1 VQGETDAAIRPASF
15 VPKDHDHMVPQ
26 IPRNSNSFWRKIMK
40 NLGCKI
46 AVTAAFALTTAI
58 VAGVNVRAQDDDRPH
73 RFSAKLSTFNEVP
86 PKSTGARGA
95 FHARL
100 SEDGTTLNW
109 TFTWSGLTGPP
120 LFAHIHFG
128 LKGANYPVM
137 TFFCGG
143 PNNNPAIPQKPNCPQ
158 TTSGSITGT
167 TTAADIFALNT
178 PGATTDQGLDEHD
191 FAGFLRALRA
201 GSAYANMHTVRFPVG
216 EIRGQI
222 AVRSGEGD
230 DDN

>member
-1 VQGETDAAIRPASF
+1 
-15 VPKDHDHMVPQ
+15 
-26 IPRNSNSFWRKIMK
+26 MK

-46 AVTAAFALTTAI
+46 AVTTALALATAF
-58 VAGVNVRAQDDDRPH
+58 VADVNVRAQNDDRPH

-86 PKSTGARGA
+86 PKSTAATGSFRAW
-95 FHARL
+95 L

-143 PNNNPAIPQKPNCPQ
+143 PANNPAIPQKPDCPQ

-178 PGATTDQGLDEHD
+178 AGPTDQGLDGHD

-201 GSAYANMHTVRFPVG
+201 GSAYASMHTTRFPGG

-222 AVRSGEGD
+222 VAHRGDGD
-230 DDN
+230 DDEN

>member
-1 VQGETDAAIRPASF
+1 MKKLGISAALAALAVLLLGNFST
-15 VPKDHDHMVPQ
+15 Q
-26 IPRNSNSFWRKIMK
+26 ANNSNDGS
-40 NLGCKI
+40 
-46 AVTAAFALTTAI
+46 AL
-58 VAGVNVRAQDDDRPH
+58 
-73 RFSAKLSTFNEVP
+73 RFSTRLSTFNEVP
-86 PKSTGARGA
+86 PKANGANGTFRA
-95 FHARL
+95 QL
-100 SEDGTTLNW
+100 SEDGTTLSW
-109 TFTWSGLTGPP
+109 TFTWSGLSGPP

-143 PNNNPAIPQKPNCPQ
+143 PKGNPDIPQKPDCPQ
-158 TTSGSITGT
+158 TTSGSISGT

>member
-1 VQGETDAAIRPASF
+1 
-15 VPKDHDHMVPQ
+15 
-26 IPRNSNSFWRKIMK
+26 MK

-46 AVTAAFALTTAI
+46 AVTTAFALATAI

-86 PKSTGARGA
+86 PKSTGARGT

-137 TFFCGG
+137 TFFLRWPQEQSGH
-143 PNNNPAIPQKPNCPQ
+143 PAE
-158 TTSGSITGT
+158 TRLS
-167 TTAADIFALNT
+167 
-178 PGATTDQGLDEHD
+178 TDYVWFDHWHNHRSRH
-191 FAGFLRALRA
+191 LRAEHPWCDDRPGSRRA
-201 GSAYANMHTVRFPVG
+201 
-216 EIRGQI
+216 
-222 AVRSGEGD
+222 
-230 DDN
+230 

>member
-1 VQGETDAAIRPASF
+1 MKKLCMSAALAAI
-15 VPKDHDHMVPQ
+15 
-26 IPRNSNSFWRKIMK
+26 
-40 NLGCKI
+40 
-46 AVTAAFALTTAI
+46 AVLVFGNFSTQANNNNDGDAL
-58 VAGVNVRAQDDDRPH
+58 
-73 RFSAKLSTFNEVP
+73 RFSTRLSTFNEVP
-86 PKSTGARGA
+86 PKANGAHGTFRA
-95 FHARL
+95 KL
-100 SEDGTTLNW
+100 SEDGTTLSW

-143 PNNNPAIPQKPNCPQ
+143 PANNPAIPQKPDCPQ

-167 TTAADIFALNT
+167 TTAADIFALST
-178 PGATTDQGLDEHD
+178 AGPTDQGLDGHD

-201 GSAYANMHTVRFPVG
+201 GSAYANMHTSRFPGG

-222 AVRSGEGD
+222 VAHRGDGD
-230 DDN
+230 DDEN

>member
-1 VQGETDAAIRPASF
+1 
-15 VPKDHDHMVPQ
+15 
-26 IPRNSNSFWRKIMK
+26 MK

-46 AVTAAFALTTAI
+46 AVTAAFAIATAF
-58 VAGVNVRAQDDDRPH
+58 VTGVNVRAQNDERPH

-86 PKSTGARGA
+86 PKGTGATGNFR
-95 FHARL
+95 ARL

-128 LKGANYPVM
+128 QRGVNANVM

-143 PNNNPAIPQKPNCPQ
+143 PKGSAVNPQKPDCPQ
-158 TTSGSITGT
+158 TTSGSITGS
-167 TTAADIFALNT
+167 TTAADIVALNS
-178 PGATTDQGLDEHD
+178 GTTDQGLDAND
-191 FAGFLRALRA
+191 FATFLRAMRF
-201 GSAYANMHTVRFPVG
+201 GDGYCNMHTARFPGG

-222 AVRSGEGD
+222 SVHRGDGD
-230 DDN
+230 DDEN

>member
-1 VQGETDAAIRPASF
+1 
-15 VPKDHDHMVPQ
+15 
-26 IPRNSNSFWRKIMK
+26 MK
-40 NLGCKI
+40 NPGIKVTLATLFVLALVSIASLG
-46 AVTAAFALTTAI
+46 
-58 VAGVNVRAQDDDRPH
+58 VRAQNDDRFFT
-73 RFSAKLSTFNEVP
+73 RLSTFNEVP
-86 PKSTGARGA
+86 PKANGASGT

-100 SEDGTTLNW
+100 SEDGTTLSW
-109 TFTWSGLTGPP
+109 TFTWTGLTGPP

-143 PNNNPAIPQKPNCPQ
+143 PNANPNIPAKPACPL

-167 TTAADIFALNT
+167 TTAADIIPLNSDGTDQALN
-178 PGATTDQGLDEHD
+178 AQD

-201 GSAYANMHTVRFPVG
+201 GSAYANMHTPRFPGG

-222 AVRSGEGD
+222 MVAHGD
-230 DDN
+230 EDDNNQ